1 MKNTNIELT
10 KTETITIRTTSQ
22 EKKQIERIAAEQRR
36 TVGGLLYIWVVDK
49 LKEENKNHD

>member
-1 MKNTNIELT
+1 MEQT
-10 KTETITIRTTSQ
+10 KTETITIRTTTQ

-49 LKEENKNHD
+49 LNEDNENHD